1 MSHTIAAVYENGVFR
16 PLEPVDYPERQCV
29 TVTPV
34 QEPVAGTGSETE
46 SVPLQQPDPEE
57 RPWRGVFA
65 PARPRRTLF
74 VQEIDLLTSPLPKRP
89 LTLNMSWHRPGEDH
103 E

>member
-34 QEPVAGTGSETE
+34 QEPVAGAGSETE
-46 SVPLQQPDPEE
+46 SLNLQELDTEE

-65 PARPRRTLF
+65 PVRPRRTLF
-74 VQEIDLLTSPLPKRP
+74 VQEIDLPATLLPKRP
-89 LTLNMSWHRPGEDH
+89 FTLNMSWHRLGGDH